1 MVLNYVEKSQEP
13 PLNTREI
20 NSLYGRVSIDEP
32 VLIELLNAPAVQRL
46 QQINQYGINF
56 YTTKRYSFT
65 RYDHSVGVMVILR
78 LFNLPLLEQIAGLL
92 HDVSHTAFSH
102 VADYLYKMGD
112 KKHSYQDS
120 IHEWYL
126 QQTTIPAILKKYGIE
141 VSDILHKKECFRAL
155 ECELPNICADRI
167 EYILQGMFLE
177 GRATQAHIQK
187 IIASLTWDSVE
198 GWLFKD
204 KEAALLLGTYSL
216 QLCESHLGAAWNF
229 YQNILAARLL
239 DYALQ
244 HQLITSEQLHFGT
257 DAEIWQIL
265 VTSPDREIQR
275 FLNALLH
282 GAPTLHATAVNAEL
296 HTRPKFRGVDPLI
309 KTAKGLIPLTELDAE
324 YATEYERVKEVMR
337 KGWYISF
344 TN

>member
-1 MVLNYVEKSQEP
+1 
-13 PLNTREI
+13 LNTREI

-126 QQTTIPAILKKYGIE
+126 QQTTIPAILK
-141 VSDILHKKECFRAL
+141 
-155 ECELPNICADRI
+155 
-167 EYILQGMFLE
+167 
-177 GRATQAHIQK
+177 
-187 IIASLTWDSVE
+187 
-198 GWLFKD
+198 
-204 KEAALLLGTYSL
+204 
-216 QLCESHLGAAWNF
+216 
-229 YQNILAARLL
+229 
-239 DYALQ
+239 
-244 HQLITSEQLHFGT
+244 
-257 DAEIWQIL
+257 
-265 VTSPDREIQR
+265 
-275 FLNALLH
+275 
-282 GAPTLHATAVNAEL
+282 
-296 HTRPKFRGVDPLI
+296 
-309 KTAKGLIPLTELDAE
+309 
-324 YATEYERVKEVMR
+324 
-337 KGWYISF
+337 
-344 TN
+344 